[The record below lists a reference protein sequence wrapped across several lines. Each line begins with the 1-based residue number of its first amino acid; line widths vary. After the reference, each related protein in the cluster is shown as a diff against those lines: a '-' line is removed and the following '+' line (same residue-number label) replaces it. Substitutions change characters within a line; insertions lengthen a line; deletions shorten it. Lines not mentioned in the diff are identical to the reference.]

1 MRASEPAAA
10 GFVERDGVRIAY
22 EVHGSGERTLLF
34 MPAWSIIHSRMW
46 KAQVPYFARHA
57 RVVTF
62 DGRGNGRSDK
72 TPSLDY
78 SDDAFAADTLAVL
91 DATNTARATIVTLS
105 AGGRWGL
112 IVAAR
117 HPERVERLICLS
129 PAVPLGLGNT
139 GRNDPMARFDE
150 RLDSYEGWGK
160 YNRHYWH
167 ENYRDFVEFFF
178 AQALPE
184 AHSTK
189 QFEDCVGWALETTP
203 ETLAATAVSPRLS
216 EAEAQQLAQSVR
228 CPVLVL
234 HGDADRIASQ
244 RGGRALADL
253 THGEFVALEGVG
265 HLPQARYPV
274 RVNLAIRAALGDRPP
289 RPRARRRKHALF
301 ISSPIGLGH
310 AQRDAAI
317 AAELR
322 ALVPD
327 IAIDWLAQHPVTSVL
342 QARGE
347 RVHPASAALAN
358 ETAHIE
364 SECGEHDLHAFQT
377 IRRMD
382 EILVNNFMV
391 LHDVIS
397 EEHYD
402 LVVGDEAWDID
413 HYLHEH
419 PREKKTAFVWMTD
432 FVGWIPMPD
441 GGEYEA
447 RITSDYNAE
456 MIKHIEGHPNVRDRA
471 IFVGDPDDIVPQRFG
486 ADLPLIREW
495 TEAHYD
501 FAGYVT
507 GFVPP
512 TDDERMALRHTFGYR
527 PDELICIA
535 SVGGSG
541 VGMPLLRATIKAYP
555 ELKRRFPNL
564 RMIVV
569 AGPRID
575 PASLPVHAG
584 LEVHAYVP
592 ELYRRLAACDIA
604 LVQGGLTT
612 TMELTASRRPF
623 IYFPLQHHFEQ
634 NFHVRHRLERYNA
647 GRRMLFPDATPETI
661 TEAIEEELRRPLA
674 YRAVES
680 NGASTAA
687 RLIADVLS

>member
-1 MRASEPAAA
+1 MRACEPSIAS
-10 GFVERDGVRIAY
+10 FVERDGVRIAY
-22 EVHGSGERTLLF
+22 EVFGSGSRTLLF
-34 MPAWSIIHSRMW
+34 MPAWSIVHSRMW

-62 DGRGNGRSDK
+62 DGRGNGLSDK
-72 TPSLDY
+72 SPALDY
-78 SDDAFAADTLAVL
+78 SDEAFAADTLAVL
-91 DATNTARATIVTLS
+91 DATNTARATLVALS
-105 AGGRWGL
+105 AGARWAL
-112 IVAAR
+112 LVAAR
-117 HPERVERLICLS
+117 HPERVERLICIG
-129 PAVPLGLGNT
+129 PAVPLGLENHPRHEAI
-139 GRNDPMARFDE
+139 GRFE
-150 RLDSYEGWGK
+150 EQLDAHKGWWK
-160 YNRHYWH
+160 YNRHYWRD
-167 ENYRDFVEFFF
+167 NYRDFVEFFF
-178 AQALPE
+178 SQALPE

-189 QFEDCVGWALETTP
+189 QFEDCVDWALETTP
-203 ETLAATAVSPRLS
+203 ETLAATAVAPRLS
-216 EAEAQQLAQSVR
+216 EAEAKELAQHVR

-234 HGDADRIASQ
+234 HGDLDRIAPPSS
-244 RGGRALADL
+244 GRALAEL

-265 HLPQARYPV
+265 HLPIARYPV
-274 RVNLAIRAALGDRPP
+274 RVNLAIRDALGDRPA
-289 RPRARRRKHALF
+289 RTRARRRKHALF

-327 IAIDWLAQHPVTSVL
+327 IAIDWLAQHPVTGVL

-358 ETAHIE
+358 ESAHIE

-402 LVVGDEAWDID
+402 LVVGDEAWDVD

-419 PREKKTAFVWMTD
+419 PREKKTAFAWMTD

-456 MIKHIEGHPNVRDRA
+456 MIKHIENHPNVRDRA
-471 IFVGDPDDIVPQRFG
+471 IFVGDPDDIVPERFG

-512 TDDERMALRHTFGYR
+512 TDDERMALRQAFGYR
-527 PDELICIA
+527 PDELICIV

-541 VGMPLLRATIKAYP
+541 VGVPLLRATINAYP
-555 ELKRRFPNL
+555 ELKRRFANL

-575 PASLPVHAG
+575 PASLPPQAG

-647 GRRMLFPDATPETI
+647 GRCMLFADATPETI
-661 TEAIEEELRRPLA
+661 TAAIEAELRRPLA
-674 YRAVES
+674 YRSVES
-680 NGASTAA
+680 SGASTAA
-687 RLIADVLS
+687 RLIAEVL

>member
-1 MRASEPAAA
+1 M
-10 GFVERDGVRIAY
+10 GKIGYVTRDGVRIAY
-22 EVHGSGERTLLF
+22 EVRGSGERTLLF

-46 KAQVPYFARHA
+46 KGQVPYFSRHA

-72 TPSLDY
+72 SPSLDY
-78 SDDAFAADTLAVL
+78 SDEAFAADTLAVL
-91 DATNTARATIVTLS
+91 DATNTERATIVALS
-105 AGGRWGL
+105 AGARWAL
-112 IVAAR
+112 IVAAS
-117 HPERVERLICLS
+117 HPERVERLICIG
-129 PAVPLGLGNT
+129 PAVTLGPSVEW
-139 GRNDPMARFDE
+139 RNDAIMHFLK
-150 RLDSYEGWGK
+150 RLESNEGWLK
-160 YNRHYWH
+160 YNRYYWH
-167 ENYRDFVEFFF
+167 EHYRDFVEFFF

-184 AHSTK
+184 LHSTK
-189 QFEDCVGWALETTP
+189 QFEDCVDWALETTP
-203 ETLAATAVSPRLS
+203 STLVETAIAPRLTR
-216 EAEAQQLAQSVR
+216 AETEELARQVR

-234 HGDADRIASQ
+234 HGNKDRIVPW
-244 RGGRALADL
+244 RCGRALAEL
-253 THGEFVALEGVG
+253 TRGEFVALEGVG

-274 RVNLAIRAALGDRPP
+274 ETNLTIRAALGDRP
-289 RPRARRRKHALF
+289 ARTHTNRHKRALF

-317 AAELR
+317 ASELR

-327 IAIDWLAQHPVTSVL
+327 IEIQWLAQHPVTSVL

-347 RVHPASAALAN
+347 AIHSASAALAS

-364 SECGEHDLHAFQT
+364 SECAEHDLHVFQA

-391 LHDVIS
+391 LHDVLE

-402 LVVGDEAWDID
+402 LVVGDEAWDVD

-419 PREKKTAFVWMTD
+419 PREKQTAFTWMTD

-441 GGEYEA
+441 GGDYEA
-447 RITSDYNAE
+447 RITADYNAE
-456 MIKHIEGHPNVRDRA
+456 MIEHIERHPNVRDRS
-471 IFVGDPDDIVPQRFG
+471 IFVGNPDDIVPNRFG
-486 ADLPLIREW
+486 ADLPTIRDW
-495 TEAHYD
+495 TQVHYD

-512 TDDERMALRHTFGYR
+512 TEEERLALRAEFGYR
-527 PDELICIA
+527 SDELICIVT
-535 SVGGSG
+535 VGGSG
-541 VGMPLLRATIKAYP
+541 VGVPLLRTIVSAYP
-555 ELKRRFPNL
+555 GLKRRFPNL

-575 PASLPVHAG
+575 PASLPVYAG
-584 LEVHAYVP
+584 VEVHAYVP

-634 NFHVRHRLERYNA
+634 NFHVRHRLERYHA
-647 GRRMLFPDATPETI
+647 GHCMQFGDATPETI
-661 TEAIEEELRRPLA
+661 TAAVEAELNRTLD

-680 NGASTAA
+680 SGAATAA
-687 RLIADVLS
+687 RLIADVLV

>member
-1 MRASEPAAA
+1 MGTQ

-22 EVHGSGERTLLF
+22 NVYGGGDRTLLF
-34 MPAWSIIHSRMW
+34 MPAWSIVHSRMW
-46 KAQVPYFARHA
+46 KGQVPYFARHA

-72 TPSLDY
+72 APSLDY
-78 SDDAFAADTLAVL
+78 SDEAFAADTLAVL
-91 DATNTARATIVTLS
+91 DATNTARATLVTLS
-105 AGGRWGL
+105 AGARWAL

-117 HPERVERLICLS
+117 HPERVERLICLA
-129 PAVPLGLGNT
+129 PAVALGLSNK
-139 GRNDPMARFDE
+139 GRADATAHFDE
-150 RLDSYEGWGK
+150 HLDSHEGWRK
-160 YNRHYWH
+160 YNRHYWR
-167 ENYRDFVEFFF
+167 ENYRDFIEFFM
-178 AQALPE
+178 AETLPE

-189 QFEDCVGWALETTP
+189 QFEDAVGYGLDTTP
-203 ETLAATAVSPRLS
+203 ETLAATVVSPKLS
-216 EAEAQQLAQSVR
+216 EAETEELTRRVR

-234 HGDADRIASQ
+234 HGDADRIVSQ
-244 RGGRALADL
+244 RCGRALAEL
-253 THGEFVALEGVG
+253 THGDFVSLGGVG
-265 HLPQARYPV
+265 HLPNARYPV
-274 RVNLAIRAALGDRPP
+274 DINLAIRAALGDRPP
-289 RPRARRRKHALF
+289 RTQTKKHKRALF

-327 IAIDWLAQHPVTSVL
+327 LEIQWLAQHPVTNVL

-347 RVHPASAALAN
+347 RIHPASEALLN
-358 ETAHIE
+358 ESAHIE
-364 SECGEHDLHAFQT
+364 SECAEHDLHAFQA

-391 LHDVIS
+391 LHDALRD
-397 EEHYD
+397 EHYN
-402 LVVGDEAWDID
+402 LVVGDEAWDVD

-419 PREKKTAFVWMTD
+419 PREKNTPFAWMTD
-432 FVGWIPMPD
+432 FVGFIPMPD

-447 RITSDYNAE
+447 RIAADYNGE
-456 MIKHIEGHPNVRDRA
+456 MIEHIERNPNVRDRS
-471 IFVGDPDDIVPQRFG
+471 IFVGNPDDIIPERFG
-486 ADLPLIREW
+486 ACLPLIREW
-495 TEAHYD
+495 TQAHYD

-512 TDDERMALRHTFGYR
+512 TDDERLALRAAFGYR
-527 PDELICIA
+527 SDELICIVT
-535 SVGGSG
+535 VGGSG
-541 VGMPLLRATIKAYP
+541 VGEPFLRTVINAFP
-555 ELKRRFPNL
+555 VLKRRFSNL

-575 PASLPVHAG
+575 PSSLPAHAG
-584 LEVHAYVP
+584 VDIHAYVP
-592 ELYRRLAACDIA
+592 ELHRRLAACDIA

-612 TMELTASRRPF
+612 TMELTAARRPF

-647 GRRMLFPDATPETI
+647 GRCMLYADATPETI
-661 TEAIEEELRRPLA
+661 AEAIEAELHRPLA

-680 NGASTAA
+680 TGAATAA
-687 RLIADVLS
+687 RLIAQVI